1 MQINNY
7 AVAPAVNAIKFELLQ
22 KLNLGLSFV
31 TVVPTLNLE
40 MVMKAARPTDTSQPN
55 AAKGSFPV
63 LSGNRN
69 INNSKPQVLPIL
81 HHNLCFQH
89 LLQLALFQS

>member
-40 MVMKAARPTDTSQPN
+40 MVMKAARPTDTSQPGKQRSN
-55 AAKGSFPV
+55 LMNPLLDSF
-63 LSGNRN
+63 
-69 INNSKPQVLPIL
+69 
-81 HHNLCFQH
+81 
-89 LLQLALFQS
+89 